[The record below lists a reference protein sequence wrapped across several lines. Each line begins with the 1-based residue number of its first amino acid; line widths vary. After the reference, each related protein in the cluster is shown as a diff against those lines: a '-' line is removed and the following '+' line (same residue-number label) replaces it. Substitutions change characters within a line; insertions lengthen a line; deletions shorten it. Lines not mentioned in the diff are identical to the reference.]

1 MSIKLKSKSR
11 KKKKNNSLLVLL
23 VISFILLAGL
33 GAAIL
38 SLSQK
43 ARTYQQR
50 EQELESQIALELK
63 KAETFKEQEKYRQTL
78 KFVEEIARE
87 RLNLVFP
94 DEIIVIPH
102 E

>member
-1 MSIKLKSKSR
+1 M
-11 KKKKNNSLLVLL
+11 
-23 VISFILLAGL
+23 ISFILLAGL

-38 SLSQK
+38 SLSRK
-43 ARTYQQR
+43 AADLEMR
-50 EQELESQIALELK
+50 EKELESQIELELK
-63 KAETFKEQEKYRQTL
+63 KADTFREQEKYRQTL